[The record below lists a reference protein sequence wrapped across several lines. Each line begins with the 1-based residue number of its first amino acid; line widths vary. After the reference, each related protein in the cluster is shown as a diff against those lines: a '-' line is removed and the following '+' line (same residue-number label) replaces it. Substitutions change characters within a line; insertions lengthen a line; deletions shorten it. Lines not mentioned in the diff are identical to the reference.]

1 MVDETE
7 IEKLSKELLKEM
19 VSKQID
25 DDLKLG
31 KYLQDICKE
40 GDKEPGKCSNEHK
53 IRVIDY
59 INRVNKIYHPFVMLY
74 AKLNNMPTSRG
85 DNKIECST
93 LGYYVYV
100 IEKVKE
106 AKDLN
111 DNFEHLCQLL
121 TNKK

>member
-1 MVDETE
+1 M
-7 IEKLSKELLKEM
+7 L
-19 VSKQID
+19 SKQID

-40 GDKEPGKCSNEHK
+40 AEKCSNEHK

-74 AKLNNMPTSRG
+74 AVLNNVPTSKG
-85 DNKIECST
+85 DSKIECNT
-93 LGYYVYV
+93 LGHYVFI

-111 DNFEHLCQLL
+111 DNFEHLCKIL
-121 TNKK
+121 TIEK

>member
-7 IEKLSKELLKEM
+7 IEKLSKELLKKM

-25 DDLKLG
+25 DDLKIG

-40 GDKEPGKCSNEHK
+40 GDKEPGKCSDAHK
-53 IRVIDY
+53 IKVINY
-59 INRVNKIYHPFVMLY
+59 ISRVNKIYNYFVMLY
-74 AKLNNMPTSRG
+74 AVLNNVPTSKG
-85 DNKIECST
+85 DSKIECKT
-93 LGYYVYV
+93 LGHYVFI

-111 DNFEHLCQLL
+111 DNFEHLCKIL
-121 TNKK
+121 TIEK

>member
-31 KYLQDICKE
+31 KHLQDICKE
-40 GDKEPGKCSNEHK
+40 GDKETGKCSDAHK
-53 IRVIDY
+53 IKVINY
-59 INRVNKIYHPFVMLY
+59 ITKVNKIYHPFVMLY
-74 AKLNNMPTSRG
+74 AVLNNVPTSKG
-85 DNKIECST
+85 DSKIECNT
-93 LGYYVYV
+93 LGHYVYI

-121 TNKK
+121 TNKE

>member
-1 MVDETE
+1 MVEDNNKE
-7 IEKLSKELLKEM
+7 IVKELLGKKI
-19 VSKQID
+19 SKQID

-31 KYLQDICKE
+31 KHLQDICKE
-40 GDKEPGKCSNEHK
+40 VDNEQGKCSNEHK

-74 AKLNNMPTSRG
+74 ATLNNISTSRG
-85 DNKIECST
+85 DSMIECNT
-93 LGYYVYV
+93 IGHYVFI

-111 DNFEHLCQLL
+111 DDFEHLCKIL
-121 TNKK
+121 TIKK

>member
-1 MVDETE
+1 MVEYNNNE
-7 IEKLSKELLKEM
+7 IVKELLGKM
-19 VSKQID
+19 ISKQID

-31 KYLQDICKE
+31 KHLQDVCKE
-40 GDKEPGKCSNEHK
+40 IDNEPGKCSNEHK

-85 DNKIECST
+85 DNKIECNT
-93 LGYYVYV
+93 LGYYVYI